1 MKLPNFYNFE
11 PLNILKHRMG
21 IPRDRYGTLNIEI
34 RAPRLSAESLQK
46 LGKEG
51 LDVSFSQMQFLDD
64 GTVAFEGR
72 RVLVYIRD
80 RSQFSGLPKFHFASC
95 STLVAMHS
103 NQKIDKYVVATRMDG
118 WFDINVTGFGGKTK
132 TTSHLAVCKNCLAH
146 LNYKGYYHSLPKA
159 TKAKLVSNFSIPE
172 FFDQYSNS
180 LIDNIPTFNSD
191 NAPIND
197 YSDNWDHIS
206 LAYRESVNWT
216 CENEQ
221 CGRELSQSH
230 LRQYLHTHHLNGKK
244 YDNKRANLM
253 ALCIECHAEQPDH
266 AQLKASPHYTA
277 FVALGVR

>member
-11 PLNILKHRMG
+11 PMNILKQRMG
-21 IPRDRYGTLNIEI
+21 IPRDRYGTLDIEVQP
-34 RAPRLSAESLQK
+34 PRLSAESLEK

-51 LDVSFSQMQFLDD
+51 LDVSFSQLRFLDD

-80 RSQFSGLPKFHFASC
+80 RSQFNGLPKFHFASC

-118 WFDINVTGFGGKTK
+118 LFDLNITGFGGKTK
-132 TTSHLAVCKNCLAH
+132 TTSRLAVCKNCLER
-146 LNYKGYYHSLPKA
+146 LNYKGYYHSLPNA
-159 TKAKLVSNFSIPE
+159 TKAKLVSSFSISE
-172 FFDQYSNS
+172 FFDEYSNS
-180 LIDNIPTFNSD
+180 LIDNMPIFNAD

-197 YSDNWDHIS
+197 YSDDWDQIS
-206 LAYRESVNWT
+206 LAYRESVHWT

-221 CGRELSQSH
+221 CGRVLSPWH
-230 LRQYLHTHHLNGKK
+230 LRQYLHTHHRNGKK
-244 YDNKRANLM
+244 YDNKRPNLM

-266 AQLKASPHYTA
+266 AQLKASPQYTA
-277 FVALGVR
+277 FAALGVR